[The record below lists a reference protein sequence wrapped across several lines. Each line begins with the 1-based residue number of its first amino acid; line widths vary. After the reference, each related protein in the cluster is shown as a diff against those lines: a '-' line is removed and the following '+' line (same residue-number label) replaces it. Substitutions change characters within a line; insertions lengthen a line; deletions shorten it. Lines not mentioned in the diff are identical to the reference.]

1 VPASGTRHPN
11 QEIEVIQEP
20 ETRRRCLETFAASEM
35 ATLTDAART
44 LWLFVYAANC
54 ESSCHCGEAGTRDAL
69 SWMDAETFDRA
80 FDDLR
85 ERRLIVRSV
94 YDEQLLLE
102 AITPALADE
111 DQLW

>member
-1 VPASGTRHPN
+1 MI
-11 QEIEVIQEP
+11 QEIE
-20 ETRRRCLETFAASEM
+20 TCHRSLASFAADEM
-35 ATLTDAART
+35 ATLTDDART

-54 ESSCHCGEAGTRDAL
+54 ESNCHCGEAGTREAL

-102 AITPALADE
+102 AITPGLMDGE
-111 DQLW
+111 DWR

>member
-1 VPASGTRHPN
+1 MPASGTRHHSKETEVIH
-11 QEIEVIQEP
+11 EIE
-20 ETRRRCLETFAASEM
+20 TRCLAAFVPEM
-35 ATLTDAART
+35 ATLAANART

-54 ESSCHCGEAGTRDAL
+54 ESSCHCGEAGTREAL

>member
-1 VPASGTRHPN
+1 MIH
-11 QEIEVIQEP
+11 EIE
-20 ETRRRCLETFAASEM
+20 TRCLAAFAPEM

-54 ESSCHCGEAGTRDAL
+54 ESACHCGEAGTREAL

-102 AITPALADE
+102 AITPDLMDDGE
-111 DQLW
+111 DWR

>member
-1 VPASGTRHPN
+1 ML
-11 QEIEVIQEP
+11 QEIE
-20 ETRRRCLETFAASEM
+20 TRHRCLETFAAKEM
-35 ATLTDAART
+35 ATLTDHART

-54 ESSCHCGEAGTRDAL
+54 ESDCHCGEAGTREAL

-85 ERRLIVRSV
+85 DRRLIVRSV

-102 AITPALADE
+102 AITPELMDDGEAW
-111 DQLW
+111 Q